1 MPKRLAAQQ
10 SDPHGERGGH
20 DDPKMVIV
28 YGLWRVSGSTNWST
42 TGQTLRDNELTI
54 IRDAIVCSEAP
65 DAGHRARLSPQK
77 DGRSPLETLTK
88 PPSRSPAQAKPSV
101 MTLFLWAAFTV
112 P

>member
-54 IRDAIVCSEAP
+54 IRDAIVCSEARP
-65 DAGHRARLSPQK
+65 
-77 DGRSPLETLTK
+77 TLDIEHDSAPK
-88 PPSRSPAQAKPSV
+88 KMAAHHSRP
-101 MTLFLWAAFTV
+101 
-112 P
+112 